1 VRVFEGDCN
10 RIMLER
16 IFPQVS
22 VERLDYVFRIDH
34 LRQTRAKVRFLSL
47 EPLLGPLP
55 GLDLEGVDW
64 VIVGGE
70 CGPGARPMQ
79 EKWVKD
85 IRNQCLAAEIPFFF
99 RQWGGVFKSR
109 NGRSLDGRT
118 WDEMPAISQDRLSRR
133 VALALL

>member
-1 VRVFEGDCN
+1 
-10 RIMLER
+10 
-16 IFPQVS
+16 
-22 VERLDYVFRIDH
+22 
-34 LRQTRAKVRFLSL
+34 
-47 EPLLGPLP
+47 
-55 GLDLEGVDW
+55 
-64 VIVGGE
+64 
-70 CGPGARPMQ
+70 MQ